1 MRSALIPPEGD
12 ASMVEP
18 IAAFSALNDNI
29 GVDSTEQEVR
39 YYVLIN
45 ISELYIFIFYPLLRI
60 IRLCPD

>member
-39 YYVLIN
+39 YVLIN
-45 ISELYIFIFYPLLRI
+45 ISDL
-60 IRLCPD
+60 